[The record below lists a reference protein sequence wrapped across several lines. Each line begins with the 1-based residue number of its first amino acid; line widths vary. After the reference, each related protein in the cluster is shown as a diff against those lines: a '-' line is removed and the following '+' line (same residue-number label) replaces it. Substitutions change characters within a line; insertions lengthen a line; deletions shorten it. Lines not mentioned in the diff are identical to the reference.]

1 MNRGNPMVEVKL
13 TEDCMRLI
21 SQFESLTGAGSRD
34 CVVDDRNG
42 RLIFVINPGDMG
54 LAIGKKGASIKKAS
68 EVMGKKIEVVEYN
81 SNMEQFLK
89 NCFLPAQVTSI
100 LFEGEDDQQTATVEV
115 RDEDR
120 GIAIGKEGKNIFK
133 AKKLALRQYNIADVQ
148 ILQKPLDD
156 GPSDDG
162 PAYQDRMDNQ
172 PADEDGSGP
181 Q

>member
-1 MNRGNPMVEVKL
+1 MVEVTL

-34 CVVDDRNG
+34 CVLDERNS

-68 EVMGKKIEVVEYN
+68 EAMGKKIEVVEYN
-81 SNMEQFLK
+81 SNPEQFIK

-100 LFEGEDDQQTATVEV
+100 LFEGEPEQQTATVEV

-120 GIAIGKEGKNIFK
+120 GIAIGKDGKNIFK
-133 AKKLALRQYNIADVQ
+133 AKKLSLRQHNIMDVQ
-148 ILQKPLDD
+148 ILQKSMDD
-156 GPSDDG
+156 V
-162 PAYQDRMDNQ
+162 
-172 PADEDGSGP
+172 PADEQS
-181 Q
+181 QL

>member
-1 MNRGNPMVEVKL
+1 MVEVIL

-34 CVVDDRNG
+34 CVMDERNA

-81 SNMEQFLK
+81 SNVEQFIK
-89 NCFLPAQVTSI
+89 NCFLPAQVTS
-100 LFEGEDDQQTATVEV
+100 LTFEGEPGEQIVEVEV

-120 GIAIGKEGKNIFK
+120 GIAIGKDGKNIFK
-133 AKKLALRQYNIADVQ
+133 AKKLAQRQHDIADVQ
-148 ILQKPLDD
+148 ILQKDNED
-156 GPSDDG
+156 QPSEE
-162 PAYQDRMDNQ
+162 QTQ
-172 PADEDGSGP
+172 
-181 Q
+181 

>member
-1 MNRGNPMVEVKL
+1 MVEVKL

-34 CVVDDRNG
+34 CGVDDRNA
-42 RLIFVINPGDMG
+42 RLIFVINP
-54 LAIGKKGASIKKAS
+54 GKKGASIKKAS

-81 SNMEQFLK
+81 SNVEQFLK

-100 LFEGEDDQQTATVEV
+100 LFEGEDDTKTATVEV

-133 AKKLALRQYNIADVQ
+133 AKKLALRQHNIADVQ
-148 ILQKPLDD
+148 ILQKPMD
-156 GPSDDG
+156 GQSEG
-162 PAYQDRMDNQ
+162 AEDNL
-172 PADEDGSGP
+172 
-181 Q
+181 

>member
-1 MNRGNPMVEVKL
+1 MVEVKL

-81 SNMEQFLK
+81 SNVEQFLK

-100 LFEGEDDQQTATVEV
+100 QFEGEDDQKSATIEV

-120 GIAIGKEGKNIFK
+120 GIAIGKDGKNIFK
-133 AKKLALRQYNIADVQ
+133 AKKLSLRQHNIADVQ
-148 ILQKPLDD
+148 ILQKP
-156 GPSDDG
+156 
-162 PAYQDRMDNQ
+162 MDSAA
-172 PADEDGSGP
+172 ADEQSHL
-181 Q
+181 

>member
-1 MNRGNPMVEVKL
+1 MVEVKL

-34 CVVDDRNG
+34 CVMDDRNA

-81 SNMEQFLK
+81 SNVEQFLK
-89 NCFLPAQVTSI
+89 NCFLPAQVTS
-100 LFEGEDDQQTATVEV
+100 LVFEGEAGSGEQTVQVEV

-120 GIAIGKEGKNIFK
+120 GIAIGKDGKNIFK
-133 AKKLALRQYNIADVQ
+133 AKKLAQRQYDIADVQ
-148 ILQKPLDD
+148 ILQKEMDD
-156 GPSDDG
+156 
-162 PAYQDRMDNQ
+162 Q
-172 PADEDGSGP
+172 PADEQSHL
-181 Q
+181 